1 MNEIQPCW
9 MWSTKEDRVIVEMGR
24 EYLNRKEQKPISH
37 SILKVGAGFV
47 AKPSLGWSRKR
58 KGRATVW

>member
-1 MNEIQPCW
+1 